1 MSSDR
6 IFIDMVLI
14 IKSKRVFNELIFMLH
29 LDEGLFV
36 TSLTIVDSSSVFKL
50 IAFSHILVL

>member
-1 MSSDR
+1 MYHYVHCIWEMSSDR

-29 LDEGLFV
+29 LDEGRLFN
-36 TSLTIVDSSSVFKL
+36 
-50 IAFSHILVL
+50 